1 MFSLI
6 AFGEKTT
13 ERTFQGNPY
22 ALWPVIKL
30 ISSDHPVNSSF
41 FLASPPG
48 SGILPVV
55 ITVGILD
62 NEECLNYPK

>member
-1 MFSLI
+1 MFSSI
-6 AFGEKTT
+6 ALRKKST
-13 ERTFQGNPY
+13 ESTFQANPY

-30 ISSDHPVNSSF
+30 MSSDHPVTSPS

-48 SGILPVV
+48 SGMPQVV

-62 NEECLNYPK
+62 NEECLN